1 MDDSRK
7 RAQDETCRLLEQGDP
22 ETLISTAAQ
31 RVLESVEHFVD
42 AICNGVPF
50 ASLSDFNVSLLLRC
64 VARKS
69 QESLMS
75 ITKLVV
81 DEQTYYA
88 MPLLRPMC
96 EELIFIRFMK
106 SLPREEA
113 NDYLWRRLSLD
124 LLEGLKAQRGFFDK
138 LQDEYPYD
146 VREKYRPHRRE
157 TQDLPTK
164 ISEQRTA
171 LKDMGKR
178 LGWGNRYAPSV
189 KYMAES
195 TGSDDEY
202 GFFYHATSSA
212 VHANLHHVGRMVWG
226 DLDQGVVIT
235 NENFAAYYRHFALT
249 YGAWLTA
256 KIMDEVNT
264 EFPEQWHNGALVDYD
279 IWRDF
284 VQFIVGATRFPPI
297 VTEEELRWKSRSEET
312 S

>member
-1 MDDSRK
+1 MDDKRK
-7 RAQDETCRLLEQGDP
+7 QAHDETVHLLEQGNP
-22 ETLISTAAQ
+22 ETLVSTSAQ
-31 RVLESVEHFVD
+31 RLLEAVERFVD

-50 ASLSDFNVSLLLRC
+50 TSPSDFNVSLLLRC

-69 QESLMS
+69 QESLVS
-75 ITKLVV
+75 LTKLVV
-81 DEQTYYA
+81 DEQAYYA

-113 NDYLWRRLSLD
+113 NDYLWRRVGLD
-124 LLEGLKAQRGFFDK
+124 LLEGLEAQRSFFGE
-138 LQDEYPYD
+138 LQDEYPD
-146 VREKYRPHRRE
+146 HIKEKYRPHRGE
-157 TQDLPTK
+157 TQDLPAR
-164 ISEQRTA
+164 IAEQRTA
-171 LKDMGKR
+171 LRDMGRR
-178 LGWGNRYAPSV
+178 LGWGNRHAPSV

-195 TGSDDEY
+195 SGSDAEY

-226 DLDQGVVIT
+226 VPDQGMVVT
-235 NENFAAYYRHFALT
+235 NANFAAYYRHFALT
-249 YGAWLTA
+249 YGVWLTA

-264 EFPEQWHNGALVDYD
+264 EFPEQWRNEASVDYD

-297 VTEEELRWKSRSEET
+297 VTEEELRWKSRPEET